1 MYVIDKIVSSSLEY
15 GLIEDKV
22 EIIIVRNNKIFYVYN
37 IKPRESVSQHGTA
50 VSAV

>member
-1 MYVIDKIVSSSLEY
+1 MYVIDKIVFSSLEY

-22 EIIIVRNNKIFYVYN
+22 EIIIVRNNKIFYVY
-37 IKPRESVSQHGTA
+37 KTTGKCVSTRYTA